1 MRFHN
6 SMRLRQAITVAAI
19 VAGHA
24 TIAGAQLATDEVPQE
39 LRDVGV
45 EEHLDA
51 KLPLAA
57 TFRNERGE
65 EVELGSF
72 FERDRPVLLTLN
84 YYRCPMLCGLQLNGL
99 VAGLEE
105 LAWTPGQEFEMVTIS
120 IDPLETPALAA
131 EKKRNY
137 IERYGRPSA
146 ASGWHFLTGRQA
158 EIERVAETLGFSYA
172 RDPATGEYAHAA
184 VVFVATPDGR
194 VARYLYGV
202 EYPPKS
208 LRLALLEAADGKIGS
223 PLDQLLLYCHRYDPD
238 RRRYSPVAMNIMRVG
253 GGATVL
259 ALGGALGLLWLRE
272 ARRRNRN

>member
-1 MRFHN
+1 MR
-6 SMRLRQAITVAAI
+6 SRTLLRLRQAIVTVTV

-24 TIAGAQLATDEVPQE
+24 ALAGAQIASDEVPQE

-51 KLPLAA
+51 KLPMGA
-57 TFRNERGE
+57 TFRDERGE

-146 ASGWHFLTGRQA
+146 AAGWHFLTGRDDQ
-158 EIERVAETLGFSYA
+158 IRRVAETLGFSYA
-172 RDPATGEYAHAA
+172 RDSATGEYAHAA

-238 RRRYSPVAMNIMRVG
+238 RRRYAPVAMNIMRVG
-253 GGATVL
+253 GGVTVL
-259 ALGGALGLLWLRE
+259 ALGGALGMLWLRE
-272 ARRRNRN
+272 ARRRNGN